1 MIKTTKRNPYLE
13 TTSTDAASI
22 ASIKQAGRSKSKS
35 HSKHEKAASMTND
48 SFEQIG
54 GSDTFVCYAKTASHL
69 LRKRFLFIKN

>member
-1 MIKTTKRNPYLE
+1 MINTTKRNPYLA
-13 TTSTDAASI
+13 TTSTEAASI
-22 ASIKQAGRSKSKS
+22 AINMPAGRSKSKS
-35 HSKHEKAASMTND
+35 HSKHEKAASMRND